1 MSQETAAP
9 QPDLKQALLTAAD
22 GETKTEELVDVVNA
36 FLQSQ
41 VYLPTVEQASEDG
54 TINPLMLQDTEENAV
69 MPLFSSEDAIP
80 AEYAERAPHTA
91 VVTGVAILQS
101 VDNAGVV
108 IDPGADHQFPLSQEQ
123 MAAIRQQISEAAYD
137 DAAE

>member
-123 MAAIRQQISEAAYD
+123 MAAIRQQISEAAGD